1 MNLLLQNQSSTCDR
15 NICIAVFY
23 CVIVNN
29 SDWSTDRTCADSD
42 SPAVYS
48 GAADI
53 ELLLLQSPRA
63 LKLTRFNLQ
72 QSHNWSLLFRSH
84 VDTNT
89 RLPKTHSTG
98 TKGNTWCVFYY
109 LCITTKPTTLEIFN
123 KKCNLWSGLPRR
135 NINSA
140 IFAEMYI
147 FIIQE
152 SLCQTFLFV
161 I

>member
-53 ELLLLQSPRA
+53 EPLLLQSPRA

-84 VDTNT
+84 MDINT

-123 KKCNLWSGLPRR
+123 KKCNLCLVYLDDTSIVQYLLKCT
-135 NINSA
+135 
-140 IFAEMYI
+140 Y
-147 FIIQE
+147 
-152 SLCQTFLFV
+152 L
-161 I
+161 